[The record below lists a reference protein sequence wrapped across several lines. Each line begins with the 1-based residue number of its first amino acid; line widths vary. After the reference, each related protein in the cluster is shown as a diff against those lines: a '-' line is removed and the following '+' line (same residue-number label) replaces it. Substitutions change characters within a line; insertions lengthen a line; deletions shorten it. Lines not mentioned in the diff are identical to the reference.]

1 MACDQAVGV
10 DTPAR
15 HSGFPRAS
23 ESASKKASNP
33 LAPERRNDCSR
44 AHDPLGS
51 RLPPASGVST
61 SSCEAVPGA
70 FRTLGTGE
78 VVRIDG
84 GSCMRNLFT
93 RPRWLGIAAGLAALT
108 ATIATTRSSSA
119 SDHQDTPEVELSP
132 RMDINDVYAF
142 PGSSADRITL
152 VLTTSSPITPAQ
164 APSAAFDPN
173 LLYQLKIDNTG
184 DGVEDKVIQVTF
196 SGTGTNQQVTVRG
209 PVAPAQTGT
218 MNTLVSSGPSMT
230 GGTNTSLGSGAGIQ
244 AFAGIR
250 DDPFFLDL
258 EQFFRIVPDR
268 KPVSG
273 PLSQLPDQ
281 PTASA
286 FRAQGQ
292 AVDYLRGLNTLA
304 IVLEMPAAMLTDSGN
319 KKIGVWGTIS
329 R

>member
-1 MACDQAVGV
+1 
-10 DTPAR
+10 
-15 HSGFPRAS
+15 
-23 ESASKKASNP
+23 
-33 LAPERRNDCSR
+33 
-44 AHDPLGS
+44 
-51 RLPPASGVST
+51 
-61 SSCEAVPGA
+61 
-70 FRTLGTGE
+70 
-78 VVRIDG
+78 
-84 GSCMRNLFT
+84 MRNLLS
-93 RPRWLGIAAGLAALT
+93 RPRALAITAGVAVLGATLANA
-108 ATIATTRSSSA
+108 RSSLA

-142 PGSSADRITL
+142 PGSSADRIVL
-152 VLTTSSPITPAQ
+152 VMTTSSPITPAQ
-164 APSAAFDPN
+164 SAAAAFDPN

-209 PVAPAQTGT
+209 PVAPVQVGT
-218 MNTLVSSGPSMT
+218 MNTLVTSGSTVT
-230 GGTNTSLGSGAGIQ
+230 GATNTNLGSASGVQ
-244 AFAGIR
+244 VFAGIR

-286 FRAQGQ
+286 FRPAGQ
-292 AVDYLRGLNTLA
+292 AVDYLRGINTLA
-304 IVLEMPAAMLTDSGN
+304 IVMEMPSAMLTDGGTR
-319 KKIGVWGTIS
+319 KIGVWGTIS